1 MVYRLWTMDQPT
13 SMNESKKIIC
23 CFGELLLRFSPVMN
37 EGFIKDAS
45 MPVYIGG
52 AELNAATALSLWNES
67 ARYVTALPENY
78 FAEEI
83 VQFISKKNIDTSH
96 IKYCGERIGSYYLPQ
111 GKDLKNNAVIYDRNY
126 SSFSTLRPGNLDW
139 DAILQGVSWFHF
151 SAISPA
157 LNENVAAVCLEGAKA
172 ANAKGI
178 TVSIDLNYRAKLWQY
193 GKQPVAVMPALVEQC
208 HVVMGN
214 IWAANSL
221 LGIKKTIEESIGK
234 SKEKL
239 SNAAEAS
246 MQLLMKAYPS
256 VKTMAYT
263 FRLDTN
269 YFACLHHNNSFAV
282 SREHDISKVV
292 DKVGS
297 GDCFMGGLI
306 CGLINQ
312 KTNEQVI
319 NFAAAA
325 AILKLQQ
332 TGDATTSTL
341 ADVEKAMNHG

>member
-1 MVYRLWTMDQPT
+1 MPG
-13 SMNESKKIIC
+13 KKIIC
-23 CFGELLLRFSPVMN
+23 CFGELLLRFSPIMN
-37 EGFIKDAS
+37 GGFIKDAS
-45 MPVYIGG
+45 MPVFIGG

-67 ARYVTALPENY
+67 ARYVTAVPSNY

-83 VQFISKKNIDTSH
+83 VDFITQKNIDTTH

-126 SSFSTLRPGNLDW
+126 SSFSTLKPGDLNW
-139 DAILQGVSWFHF
+139 DEVLKDCSWFHF

-157 LNENVAAVCLEGAKA
+157 LNDNVAAVCLEGAKA
-172 ANAKGI
+172 ARAKGI

-193 GKQPVAVMPALVEQC
+193 GKQPVEVMPALVEQC
-208 HVVMGN
+208 DVVMGN

-221 LGIKKTIEESIGK
+221 LDIERTIEESVGK
-234 SKEKL
+234 SREQL
-239 SNAAEAS
+239 AVAAEAG
-246 MQLLMKAYPS
+246 MDLLMKAYPS
-256 VKTMAYT
+256 VKTVAYT
-263 FRLDTN
+263 FRLEEN
-269 YFACLHHNNSFAV
+269 YFACLYHQHSFAV
-282 SREHDISKVV
+282 SIEHDIRKVV

-306 CGLINQ
+306 YGLINN
-312 KTNEQVI
+312 KPNDEVI

-332 TGDATTSTL
+332 TGDATTSTI
-341 ADVEKAMNHG
+341 ADVKKAMNHG

>member
-1 MVYRLWTMDQPT
+1 M
-13 SMNESKKIIC
+13 SKRTIC

-37 EGFIKDAS
+37 GGFIKDAS
-45 MPVYIGG
+45 MPVFIGG
-52 AELNAATALSLWNES
+52 AELNAATALALWNES
-67 ARYVTALPENY
+67 TKYVTALPSNY

-83 VQFISKKNIDTSH
+83 VDFVSKKNIDTSQ
-96 IKYCGERIGSYYLPQ
+96 IKYSGERIGSYYLPQ

-126 SSFSTLRPGNLDW
+126 SSFSALKAGDLNW
-139 DAILQGVSWFHF
+139 DEILKEVSWFHF

-172 ANAKGI
+172 AKAKGI

-193 GKQPVAVMPALVEQC
+193 GKQPLEIMPALVAAC
-208 HVVMGN
+208 DVVMGN

-221 LGIKKTIEESIGK
+221 LGIQKTIEESIGK
-234 SKEKL
+234 SKEEL
-239 SNAAEAS
+239 SNAAATS
-246 MQLLMKAYPS
+246 MRLLMKAYPS

-263 FRLDTN
+263 FRLDEN
-269 YFACLHHNNSFAV
+269 YFACLHHNNSFTV
-282 SREHDISKVV
+282 SGEHDITKVV

-306 CGLINQ
+306 YGLINE
-312 KTNEQVI
+312 KPNDYII
-319 NFAAAA
+319 NYAAAA

-341 ADVEKAMNHG
+341 ADVEKSMHHG

>member
-1 MVYRLWTMDQPT
+1 MALNKT
-13 SMNESKKIIC
+13 IC

-37 EGFIKDAS
+37 PGFIHDAS
-45 MPVYIGG
+45 MPVFIGG
-52 AELNAATALSLWNES
+52 AELNAATALSLWNEQVK
-67 ARYVTALPENY
+67 YVTALPQNY

-83 VQFISKKNIDTSH
+83 VQFISQKNIDTSQ
-96 IKYCGERIGSYYLPQ
+96 IRYCGERIGSYYLPQ

-126 SSFSTLRPGNLDW
+126 SSFSTLKPGDLNW
-139 DAILQGVSWFHF
+139 DEILNNVSWFHF

-172 ANAKGI
+172 ARAKGI

-193 GKQPVAVMPALVEQC
+193 GKQPVEIMPALVAHC
-208 HVVMGN
+208 DVVMGN

-221 LGIKKTIEESIGK
+221 LGIEKTIEESVGK
-234 SKEKL
+234 SKEEL
-239 SNAAEAS
+239 SNAASES
-246 MQLLMKAYPS
+246 MQLVMKAYPS

-263 FRLDTN
+263 FRLDEN
-269 YFACLHHNNSFAV
+269 YFACLHHDNAFAV
-282 SREHDISKVV
+282 SGEHDIRKVI

-306 CGLINQ
+306 YGLINE
-312 KTNEQVI
+312 KPNEYII
-319 NFAAAA
+319 NYAAAA

-332 TGDATTSTL
+332 TGDATTSTI
-341 ADVEKAMNHG
+341 ADVEKVMKHG